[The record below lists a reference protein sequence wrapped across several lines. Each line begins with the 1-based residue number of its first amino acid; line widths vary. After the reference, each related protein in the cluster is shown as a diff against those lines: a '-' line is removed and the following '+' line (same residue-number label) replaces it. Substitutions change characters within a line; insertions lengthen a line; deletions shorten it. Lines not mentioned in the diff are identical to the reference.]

1 MQFCIKFSTNTEKMQ
16 EGGKMDLQSRYDDLD
31 NLIRNIDNAIDE
43 VEDKKYM
50 KDYIDDL
57 NYIKY
62 DLENELE
69 EVAEKL
75 EEEQKREEI
84 QMNYEYERSVI
95 QMYENEEDEDIPN
108 LEKALEL
115 AEMLAEQER
124 ERKWGIQMGEN
135 KYSEIIKNY
144 TFEQLVY
151 ERSILDKQKENLYIQ
166 DKELKEEFKR
176 RLELNRGKN
185 LNNKEEK

>member
-1 MQFCIKFSTNTEKMQ
+1 MQ

-75 EEEQKREEI
+75 EEEQKREER

-124 ERKWGIQMGEN
+124 ERKWGIQMEEN

>member
-95 QMYENEEDEDIPN
+95 
-108 LEKALEL
+108 
-115 AEMLAEQER
+115 
-124 ERKWGIQMGEN
+124 
-135 KYSEIIKNY
+135 
-144 TFEQLVY
+144 
-151 ERSILDKQKENLYIQ
+151 
-166 DKELKEEFKR
+166 
-176 RLELNRGKN
+176 
-185 LNNKEEK
+185 

>member
-1 MQFCIKFSTNTEKMQ
+1 MQ

-124 ERKWGIQMGEN
+124 ERKWGIQMEEN

>member
-1 MQFCIKFSTNTEKMQ
+1 
-16 EGGKMDLQSRYDDLD
+16 MDLQSRYDDLD

-75 EEEQKREEI
+75 EGEQKREEM
-84 QMNYEYERSVI
+84 QMNYEYERSV
-95 QMYENEEDEDIPN
+95 
-108 LEKALEL
+108 
-115 AEMLAEQER
+115 
-124 ERKWGIQMGEN
+124 G
-135 KYSEIIKNY
+135 
-144 TFEQLVY
+144 
-151 ERSILDKQKENLYIQ
+151 
-166 DKELKEEFKR
+166 
-176 RLELNRGKN
+176 
-185 LNNKEEK
+185 